1 MSSTPIRLIVLLA
14 LLAAPAGAVQAQDSV
29 AKQQQDSMKRAEKE
43 AREAEKEVEKAARDS
58 VKQVRDSAK
67 RLAKAAEQARKD
79 ADDAPPATVQVP
91 PLPRA
96 QRLPLSV
103 LDFDYQT
110 VIKQNNYDA
119 NTMAAIASALHGADP
134 NSLAREDNRNIGAG
148 LASLVKA
155 ELFKGQS
162 FRIME
167 RQKLGNALDEQD
179 LAAGKRADPRASQV
193 ARMQKVQ
200 AAKFILTGSIT
211 KFGSDD
217 KTIGAVGGVSRAV
230 GGTVGSVVGL
240 LGVSKKKTIV
250 EITAQI
256 LDASTGEIILSLVG
270 RGVSKKGG
278 GVVIG
283 GAGGGAA
290 DIGGS
295 ANTGIKETAIGEAM
309 QLAAQDLGAK
319 VTNAREELVQ
329 AAAEG
334 EPEEE
339 ASIKP
344 EPVQEDAAQFIEARL
359 VKLDGLLQKK
369 LITRAEY
376 ARKRTEILKAM

>member
-1 MSSTPIRLIVLLA
+1 MSTTRIRFVFLLA
-14 LLAAPAGAVQAQDSV
+14 LLAAPAGLAQAQDSL
-29 AKQQQDSMKRAEKE
+29 AKQQQDSVKRAEKE
-43 AREAEKEVEKAARDS
+43 ARDS
-58 VKQVRDSAK
+58 AKQVRDSAK
-67 RLAKAAEQARKD
+67 RVAKAAEQARKD
-79 ADDAPPATVQVP
+79 AEDAPPATVQVP

-167 RQKLGNALDEQD
+167 RQKLGSALAEQD
-179 LAAGKRADPRASQV
+179 LAAGKRADARASQV
-193 ARMQKVQ
+193 ARTQKVQ
-200 AAKFILTGSIT
+200 AARFILTGSIT

-217 KTIGAVGGVSRAV
+217 KKIGAGGLVGGVIGAVGIN
-230 GGTVGSVVGL
+230 
-240 LGVSKKKTIV
+240 KKKTIV

-256 LDASTGEIILSLVG
+256 LDASTGEVMLSLVG

-278 GVVIG
+278 GLVIG
-283 GAGGGAA
+283 GAGPGAA
-290 DIGGS
+290 GIGGS

-309 QLAAQDLGAK
+309 QLAAMDLAAK
-319 VTNAREELVQ
+319 VINTRDELIE

-334 EPEEE
+334 EPEVEE
-339 ASIKP
+339 SVKA
-344 EPVQEDAAQFIEARL
+344 EPAQEDAVSSTEARL
-359 VKLDGLLQKK
+359 VKLDELLQKK
-369 LITRAEY
+369 LITRVEY